1 MRIECKSICKVKGN
15 FQMTKVILHGILAKE
30 FKKTFELAI
39 KRPKEVFDAIS
50 CSHSNFRNRMV
61 ELANQ
66 GIHFALL
73 VDGKKM
79 TTIEELSIVSD
90 NQKIDI
96 VPLICGAGKSGAIF
110 AIIAIGILTA
120 GVGLGVSAGLG
131 ASFFGSAAATVGTA
145 LTNIGVGIA
154 LMGLQMALAPKPKMD
169 RPSADVNSAKQ
180 SFIFSSKANV
190 AEQGIPVPVGYGKL
204 RVGSAIIQSTIKS
217 YPQAFEKE
225 NSLNSNGGQIET
237 NNKLS

>member
-1 MRIECKSICKVKGN
+1 
-15 FQMTKVILHGILAKE
+15 MTQVTLHGILAKE
-30 FKKTFELAI
+30 FKKTFSLAI

-50 CSHSNFRNRMV
+50 CTHNNFRHRIV

-66 GIHFALL
+66 GIYFTLL

-90 NQKIDI
+90 NQQIDI
-96 VPLICGAGKSGAIF
+96 VPLVCGAGKAG
-110 AIIAIGILTA
+110 AIIAIIALGVLTA
-120 GVGLGVSAGLG
+120 GAGFAVAGGLG
-131 ASFFGSAAATVGTA
+131 ASFFGAAAGTVGTA

-154 LMGLQMALAPKPKMD
+154 LMGIQMLLAPKPEMN

-180 SFIFSSKANV
+180 SFLFSSKANV
-190 AEQGIPVPVGYGKL
+190 AEQGIPVPVGYGRL
-204 RVGSAIIQSTIKS
+204 RVGSAVIQSTIKS

-225 NSLNSNGGQIET
+225 NSLFSDGQAL
-237 NNKLS
+237 NNDRTS

>member
-1 MRIECKSICKVKGN
+1 MRIECKSICKAKGN
-15 FQMTKVILHGILAKE
+15 FKMTQVTLHGILAKE
-30 FKKTFELAI
+30 FKKTFNLAV

-50 CSHSNFRNRMV
+50 CAHSNFRNRLV

-79 TTIEELSIVSD
+79 TTIEELSIVSE

-96 VPLICGAGKSGAIF
+96 VPLVCGAGRVGMIVAV
-110 AIIAIGILTA
+110 IALGVLTA
-120 GVGLGVSAGLG
+120 GVGFAVGAAGTF
-131 ASFFGSAAATVGTA
+131 A
-145 LTNIGVGIA
+145 GIA
-154 LMGLQMALAPKPKMD
+154 GSTLMTAGFGIAMMGIQMALAPKPKME

-180 SFIFSSKANV
+180 SFIFSSKANT
-190 AEQGIPVPVGYGKL
+190 AEQGIPVPVGYGRL
-204 RVGSAIIQSTIKS
+204 RVGSAVIQSTIKS

-225 NSLNSNGGQIET
+225 NALNSDGQIQT
-237 NNKLS
+237 NDSAT

>member
-1 MRIECKSICKVKGN
+1 MRIECKSICKVKGAV
-15 FQMTKVILHGILAKE
+15 QMTQVTLHGILAKE
-30 FKKTFELAI
+30 FRKTFSLAV

-50 CSHSNFRNRMV
+50 CAHGNFRNRLV

-79 TTIEELSIVSD
+79 TTIEELSIVSE

-96 VPLICGAGKSGAIF
+96 VPLVCGAGKAGM
-110 AIIAIGILTA
+110 IIAVIALGVLTA
-120 GVGLGVSAGLG
+120 GIGSAIAAGTLG
-131 ASFFGSAAATVGTA
+131 AGFFGAAAGFA
-145 LTNIGVGIA
+145 GAAIQSIGVGLA
-154 LMGLQMALAPKPKMD
+154 MMGLQMALAPKPKME

-180 SFIFSSKANV
+180 SFIFSSKANT
-190 AEQGIPVPVGYGKL
+190 AEQGIPVPVGYGRL
-204 RVGSAIIQSTIKS
+204 RVGSAVIQSTIKS

-225 NSLNSNGGQIET
+225 NALSSNGQSR
-237 NNKLS
+237 NNDRIA

>member
-1 MRIECKSICKVKGN
+1 MRIECKSICKVKGAV
-15 FQMTKVILHGILAKE
+15 QMTQITLHGILAKE
-30 FKKTFELAI
+30 FKKTFSLAI

-50 CSHSNFRNRMV
+50 CSHGNFRNRVV

-66 GIHFALL
+66 GIHFAVL

-79 TTIEELSIVSD
+79 TTMEELSIASD

-96 VPLICGAGKSGAIF
+96 VPLVCGAGRVGAAI
-110 AIIAIGILTA
+110 AIIALGVLTA
-120 GVGLGVSAGLG
+120 GAGFAIG
-131 ASFFGSAAATVGTA
+131 AGMGAAFFGSAAGFVSTT
-145 LTNIGVGIA
+145 LTSVGVGLA
-154 LMGLQMALAPKPKMD
+154 MMGLQMALAPKPKMD

-190 AEQGIPVPVGYGKL
+190 AEQGIPVPVGYGRL
-204 RVGSAIIQSTIKS
+204 RVGSAVIQSTIKS

-225 NSLNSNGGQIET
+225 NSLASDGQIQT
-237 NNKLS
+237 NDRLT